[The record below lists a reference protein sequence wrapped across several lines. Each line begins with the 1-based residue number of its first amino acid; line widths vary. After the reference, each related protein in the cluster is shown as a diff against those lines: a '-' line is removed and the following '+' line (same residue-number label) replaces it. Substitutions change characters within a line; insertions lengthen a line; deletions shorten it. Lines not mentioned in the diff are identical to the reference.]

1 MMVALLDGAHDHGN
15 LECLRGRLGTLHR
28 CPTATL
34 WILRMI
40 TTTRKLPR
48 HGAIIVW
55 LAVLPAALDD
65 WMAAS
70 RNICTLLQDKS

>member
-1 MMVALLDGAHDHGN
+1 MGPPDHGN
-15 LECLRGRLGTLHR
+15 LECLRGRLGLLHR

-48 HGAIIVW
+48 PGVIIMW

-65 WMAAS
+65 WTAVS
-70 RNICTLLQDKS
+70 RIKCTLLQEKS